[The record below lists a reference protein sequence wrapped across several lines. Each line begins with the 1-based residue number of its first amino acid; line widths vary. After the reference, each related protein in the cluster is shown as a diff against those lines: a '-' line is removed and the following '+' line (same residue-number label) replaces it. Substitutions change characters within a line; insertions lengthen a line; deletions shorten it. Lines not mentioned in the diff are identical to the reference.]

1 MQTSNELVV
10 DGLSLEGMVPG
21 YLSTL
26 ASFLQS
32 QLPDAWQWFHSDRF
46 TSDDVESVRLD
57 LLRSTVRIDRDKN
70 DRVYRIVDAV
80 ATKLELDVQVTLY
93 QVQNPTGWNAAA
105 MPVTDHAHLLIEGPL
120 LKEFG
125 DEELTAVL
133 SHELAHVL
141 LWRIDDRRHRT
152 TLRLLDALCDDAG
165 ATEAHLESGRLC
177 RLHTEVFCDRVACH
191 IIGNPLPAI
200 ASLIKVGTQS
210 SDVDP
215 QAYLRQADEIFA
227 AENVKSDQVTHPELH
242 IRARA
247 LKLWSDKAPN
257 LDQVISQMIMG
268 DVELDR
274 LDLIQRDK
282 LGELTLRTMDA
293 ILRHEWLRTDAAL
306 AHTRLFDDQYQWK
319 RLSMKDLKSLAFK
332 ISKQHESVQQFIA
345 YLLLDFATTERELED
360 LPLAASMELAER
372 FKISDRFREIARKE
386 LKMRVKQWN
395 ALDETKLDLLAKAEA
410 K

>member
-1 MQTSNELVV
+1 M
-10 DGLSLEGMVPG
+10 
-21 YLSTL
+21 
-26 ASFLQS
+26 
-32 QLPDAWQWFHSDRF
+32 
-46 TSDDVESVRLD
+46 
-57 LLRSTVRIDRDKN
+57 
-70 DRVYRIVDAV
+70 
-80 ATKLELDVQVTLY
+80 
-93 QVQNPTGWNAAA
+93 
-105 MPVTDHAHLLIEGPL
+105 
-120 LKEFG
+120 
-125 DEELTAVL
+125 
-133 SHELAHVL
+133 
-141 LWRIDDRRHRT
+141 
-152 TLRLLDALCDDAG
+152 
-165 ATEAHLESGRLC
+165 
-177 RLHTEVFCDRVACH
+177 ACH

-372 FKISDRFREIARKE
+372 FKISDLFREIARKE